1 MIHLSCLPLPG
12 SVSGGELFDRLIER
26 GAYSEVVARD
36 MFHQFATGLAYL
48 HR

>member
-12 SVSGGELFDRLIER
+12 SMSGGELFDRLIER